1 VRQQE
6 QWRQDTVAREKGRKR
21 CREGQGWGWRADW
34 FEERVHEWTQV
45 IESFKVALFYE
56 RILVV

>member
-1 VRQQE
+1 VE
-6 QWRQDTVAREKGRKR
+6 AGYSG
-21 CREGQGWGWRADW
+21 EGEGQKEVQGWGWRADW

-45 IESFKVALFYE
+45 IESFKVALFDE